1 MDSSVPCTEQGA
13 QSSTSRR
20 AGKYCS
26 VLRALSLFGVLFVAA
41 AVPVRLSGQ
50 VAAADS
56 AFNKLAISRDSLQ
69 ALLTALDS
77 TVSSPDSSA
86 AVKARAKTLGAQIR
100 ARLDRGDFN
109 PGDRVRLQ
117 VDSEPQLNDTFPVG
131 PNQEL
136 VLPVV
141 GVISLHGVL
150 RAELQTAMTR
160 ELSRMLRDPIVR
172 ATPLIRVSV
181 VGEVNKP
188 GFYLLP
194 PTSVISDALTAASG
208 PTQNASV
215 EGMYVERAGRRL
227 IEGQPFQQIIA
238 EGRTLDD
245 ANIRPGDK
253 IVVPAA
259 RAGTMFETVRTI
271 SIILSIPLTIFAL
284 TQIFKK

>member
-1 MDSSVPCTEQGA
+1 MRWLAPFKEHGA
-13 QSSTSRR
+13 GSSTLRR
-20 AGKYCS
+20 AVRYCS
-26 VLRALSLFGVLFVAA
+26 VLRALSLVGVVFVAA
-41 AVPVRLSGQ
+41 AVPLRLSAQ

-56 AFNKLAISRDSLQ
+56 AVYKLAVGRDILQ

-77 TVSSPDSSA
+77 TAVSPDSSA
-86 AVKARAKTLGAQIR
+86 AVKARAKTLAAQIR
-100 ARLDRGDFN
+100 SRLDRGDFN
-109 PGDRVRLQ
+109 PGDRIRLQ

-131 PNQEL
+131 PNQEV

-150 RAELQTAMTR
+150 RAELQAAMTR

-181 VGEVNKP
+181 VGEVTKP

-194 PTSVISDALTAASG
+194 PTSVVSDALTAASG
-208 PTQNASV
+208 PTQNAAV
-215 EGMYVERAGRRL
+215 GKMYVERAGRRL
-227 IEGQPFQQIIA
+227 LEGQAFQQMIA

-253 IVVPAA
+253 IVVPPAQT
-259 RAGTMFETVRTI
+259 GSMFETVRTI

>member
-1 MDSSVPCTEQGA
+1 MGNLALLPDQGA
-13 QSSTSRR
+13 RSSTLRR
-20 AGKYCS
+20 TVGYCS
-26 VLRALSLFGVLFVAA
+26 VLRALCAFAIVVAVQA
-41 AVPVRLSGQ
+41 IQAPLQAQ

-56 AFNKLAISRDSLQ
+56 AVYKLTVSRDSLQ

-77 TVSSPDSSA
+77 TAVSPDSSA
-86 AVKARAKTLGAQIR
+86 AVKARAKIVAGQIR
-100 ARLDRGDFN
+100 SRLDRGDFN
-109 PGDRVRLQ
+109 PGDRIELQ
-117 VDSEPQLNDTFPVG
+117 VDSEAQLNDTFPVG

-150 RAELQTAMTR
+150 RAELQSAMSR

-181 VGEVNKP
+181 VGEVVKP
-188 GFYLLP
+188 GFYLVP
-194 PTSVISDALTAASG
+194 PTAVVSDALTAASG
-208 PTQNASV
+208 PTQNARV
-215 EGMYVERAGRRL
+215 DKMWVERAGRRF
-227 IEGQPFQQIIA
+227 IEGQPFQQLIA

-259 RAGTMFETVRTI
+259 NSGSMFETVRTI
-271 SIILSIPLTIFAL
+271 SIILSIPLTIYAL
-284 TQIFKK
+284 TQVFKK